1 MSFWLQ
7 HLPVLPI
14 VTPLVAGALMLLL
27 ADTSRHARARSPGVH
42 RGPAGRRH
50 RLLAAAGARR
60 AGRAEWGLVGDWA
73 APFGIVLVVDRLAAV
88 MLTLTSVLGLAT
100 LIYALARWDR
110 AGVHFHSCSSSC

>member
-1 MSFWLQ
+1 MS
-7 HLPVLPI
+7 
-14 VTPLVAGALMLLL
+14 TVAQ
-27 ADTSRHARARSPGVH
+27 
-42 RGPAGRRH
+42 
-50 RLLAAAGARR
+50 LAAAIVCWPPRAAAAL
-60 AGRAEWGLVGDWA
+60 AGRSGVYLVGDWA

>member
-1 MSFWLQ
+1 M
-7 HLPVLPI
+7 P
-14 VTPLVAGALMLLL
+14 G
-27 ADTSRHARARSPGVH
+27 ARSPGVH
-42 RGPAGRRH
+42 RGPVGRRH
-50 RLLAAAGARR
+50 RLAGRRGRAA

-110 AGVHFHSCSSSC
+110 AGCISIPCSSSC

>member
-1 MSFWLQ
+1 M
-7 HLPVLPI
+7 
-14 VTPLVAGALMLLL
+14 
-27 ADTSRHARARSPGVH
+27 GVY
-42 RGPAGRRH
+42 
-50 RLLAAAGARR
+50 
-60 AGRAEWGLVGDWA
+60 LVGDWA